1 MEVKKDCFYTKE
13 HEWIK
18 IEGNVGVVGI
28 TSYAQDTLGDITFV
42 EFLAEGKEISQ
53 FERIGT
59 VESVKAASDIYSPL
73 SGKIVSINTTTV
85 ESPEIINTSPYEEG
99 WLVKIEIKDAESEIK
114 NLMKPQDYEEYL
126 KNL

>member
-1 MEVKKDCFYTKE
+1 M
-13 HEWIK
+13 
-18 IEGNVGVVGI
+18 
-28 TSYAQDTLGDITFV
+28 
-42 EFLAEGKEISQ
+42 
-53 FERIGT
+53 
-59 VESVKAASDIYSPL
+59 
-73 SGKIVSINTTTV
+73 